1 MEDWTGCIIWRWP
14 AAFNGYNPENLR
26 CAIPGKTCFLKTFP
40 RGNPNYYDLQVDQAP
55 SNLSV
60 VLRAALCLLH

>member
-1 MEDWTGCIIWRWP
+1 MEDWPECIIWR
-14 AAFNGYNPENLR
+14 GYNPETPR
-26 CAIPGKTCFLKTFP
+26 CTIPGKTCFLKTFL

-55 SNLSV
+55 SYLTV